1 MVATSFANPKLSNY
15 LFIDSQNKYVLGNS
29 FGVGTAL
36 GTRNRDNQQNFIPT
50 YLQEWTEE
58 TLC

>member
-1 MVATSFANPKLSNY
+1 MVATSFSNPKLSNY

-36 GTRNRDNQQNFIPT
+36 GARNRDNQQNFIPT
-50 YLQEWTEE
+50 YLQE
-58 TLC
+58 